1 MLKFISRTFAL
12 VAISLFILAVSP
24 TISNKSDKT
33 SAVATPQTFATQKPV
48 AVDAIVLSVV
58 AAKDNRAEK
67 LAAYFA
73 ANSSPFAPYAEN
85 FITVADKYDL
95 DWTLLPAI
103 ANLESQLGK
112 QVPGNSFNPYGWN
125 NGKFNFGS
133 WENANEIVANGLR
146 TRYAPTGEV
155 TPFRI
160 GNMYAESPTWAVR
173 VAKYQLII
181 SNW

>member
-12 VAISLFILAVSP
+12 IAISLFVLAVSP
-24 TISNKSDKT
+24 TISNKTGQKQ
-33 SAVATPQTFATQKPV
+33 AVVTPQTLASKNPNS
-48 AVDAIVLSVV
+48 DAIVLAVV
-58 AAKDNRAEK
+58 AAKDNRVEK
-67 LAAYFA
+67 LAAYFQA
-73 ANSSPFAPYAEN
+73 KGSPFAPFAEN
-85 FITVADKYDL
+85 FVKVADKYDL

-112 QVPGNSFNPYGWN
+112 QIPGNSYNPYGWN
-125 NGKFNFGS
+125 NGKFYFKS
-133 WENANEIVANGLR
+133 WEDANEVVANGLR

-160 GNMYAESPTWAVR
+160 GKMYAASPTWAVR
-173 VAKYQLII
+173 VAKNQLEI